1 MEKSEKEEFDMAPQ
15 KSTLGERM
23 NDISEIIVERD
34 GKRISLETGEEV
46 ADQKTQAPEMEA
58 DKKEKYGEFYKPS
71 DK

>member
-1 MEKSEKEEFDMAPQ
+1 MEKSKKQESDMVPQ

-46 ADQKTQAPEMEA
+46 ADQKPEATDTEV
-58 DKKEKYGEFYKPS
+58 DKKDSYGEFYRPS

>member
-1 MEKSEKEEFDMAPQ
+1 MEKSKKQESDMVPQ

-46 ADQKTQAPEMEA
+46 ADQKPEAPDTEV
-58 DKKEKYGEFYKPS
+58 DKKDSYGEFYKPS